1 MNLLSYR
8 YFLEVAETL
17 NFSEASKRLH
27 VSQPGL
33 SQQIS
38 ALEKEIGFKLLKRT
52 TRQVSLTEEGA
63 YLYEHLHASFHRI
76 ETIIEDVVQNKQIP
90 QKSMRISSVPSAASI
105 WLPEL
110 LEKMQAKLNPVE
122 LYIEETTSK
131 QAIHAVKQQQS
142 HLAFI
147 RTPADMSELRD
158 LDIATLEFSQHPL
171 LVVLSKNHSLANE
184 SAIHLEEL
192 KDEPFIHYHP
202 KNSPSLYYLLE
213 RACLEAG
220 FVPNTLCVGPEL
232 MTIENLIGHEI
243 GVSLMPADMAG
254 VLHGELVTA
263 LPIAGEDYMS
273 SISLIWEE
281 TPYTPFITKELIQL
295 AKEEFSSFINQ

>member
-1 MNLLSYR
+1 MNLLSFR
-8 YFLEVAETL
+8 YFLEVANTL

-38 ALEKEIGFKLLKRT
+38 TLEKEMGFKLLKRT

-63 YLYEHLHASFHRI
+63 YLYENLQPSFNKI
-76 ETIIEDVVQNKQIP
+76 ENIINDIVQFKQIP
-90 QKSMRISSVPSAASI
+90 QTTVRISSVPSAASL
-105 WLPEL
+105 WVPKL
-110 LEKMQAKLNPVE
+110 LKKMRTTLGPVE

-131 QAIHAVKQQQS
+131 AAIQAVKQQQS
-142 HLAFI
+142 HIAFI
-147 RTPADMSELRD
+147 RTPTDPNELRD
-158 LDIATLEFSQHPL
+158 LDMMALELSQHPL
-171 LVVLSKNHSLANE
+171 RAILSKNHRLAGSE
-184 SAIHLEEL
+184 AIHLEDL
-192 KDEPFIHYHP
+192 KYESFIHYHP
-202 KNSPSLYYLLE
+202 NNSPSLYYLLE

-243 GVSLMPADMAG
+243 GVTLMPDDMAG
-254 VLHGELVTA
+254 VMTGELVTIV
-263 LPIAGEDYMS
+263 PIAEKDYMS

-281 TPYTPFITKELIQL
+281 SPYTPFITQDVVNMAKKLFSHYIQD
-295 AKEEFSSFINQ
+295 

>member
-1 MNLLSYR
+1 MNLLSFR
-8 YFLEVAETL
+8 YFMEVADTL

-38 ALEKEIGFKLLKRT
+38 ALEKEIGFKLLRRT

-63 YLYEHLHASFHRI
+63 YLYEHLYPSFHKI
-76 ETIIEDVVQNKQIP
+76 EGLIQEVVESKKIP
-90 QKSMRISSVPSAASI
+90 QATARISSVPSAASI
-105 WLPEL
+105 WVPKL
-110 LEKMQAKLNPVE
+110 LKKMQANLDTVE
-122 LYIEETTSK
+122 LYIEETTSE
-131 QAIHAVKQQQS
+131 QAIEAIKKQQS

-147 RTPADMSELRD
+147 RTPADLNELRNK
-158 LDIATLEFSQHPL
+158 DIAALEFSKHPL
-171 LVVLSKNHSLANE
+171 LAVLSKNHPMAGEKAIDLKTLNNE
-184 SAIHLEEL
+184 A
-192 KDEPFIHYHP
+192 FIHYHP

-232 MTIENLIGHEI
+232 RTIENLISHEV
-243 GVSLMPADMAG
+243 GVTLMPADMAA
-254 VLHGELVTA
+254 VMTEEHVTSI
-263 LPIAGEDYMS
+263 PIAGVAYMS

-281 TPYTPFITKELIQL
+281 TAYTPFITKDLIAI
-295 AKEEFSSFINQ
+295 AKEEFSSFIH

>member
-1 MNLLSYR
+1 MNLLSFR
-8 YFLEVAETL
+8 YFLEVADTL

-52 TRQVSLTEEGA
+52 TRQVSMTEEGA
-63 YLYEHLHASFHRI
+63 YLYEHLHPSFHKI
-76 ETIIEDVVQNKQIP
+76 ETIIQDIVQLKQIP
-90 QKSMRISSVPSAASI
+90 PTTVRISAVPSAASI
-105 WLPEL
+105 WLPKL
-110 LEKMQAKLNPVE
+110 LKKMYTHLKPVE

-131 QAIHAVKQQQS
+131 QAIQAVTQEQS

-147 RTPADMSELRD
+147 RTPFDSSELENMN
-158 LDIATLEFSQHPL
+158 IETLELSQHPL
-171 LVVLSKNHSLANE
+171 LVILSKNHPLAKEN
-184 SAIHLEEL
+184 AIDLTDL
-192 KDEPFIHYHP
+192 KHEPFIHYHP

-254 VLHGELVTA
+254 VLNGELVTSI
-263 LPIAGEDYMS
+263 PIAGQDYMS
-273 SISLIWEE
+273 SISLIWED
-281 TPYTPFITKELIQL
+281 TPHTPFITKDLVAL
-295 AKEEFSSFINQ
+295 ARKEFSASISS